1 MTYIDKLWEGR
12 EYEEMGEESAMWP
25 LSTKHTNTA
34 FDSVYCMC
42 VKASVTHYADIR
54 TPPFPSP
61 STHKGITLVRIIRF
75 PCLYVWP
82 SMLPLVAAALPSSES
97 CPE

>member
-1 MTYIDKLWEGR
+1 MGGR
-12 EYEEMGEESAMWP
+12 GGYEEMVEDSTMCP
-25 LSTKHTNTA
+25 LGTKHTPA